1 MPPHFSIYVGFPLSF
16 EALELDS
23 SILRAIDDCG
33 FETPSEIQAKAIP
46 LAMEGRD
53 LMASAP
59 TGTGKTAAFVLPSLH
74 KMIVGNRKVDENDK
88 SGKGRAPRVLVLTPT
103 RELANQISQNTR
115 DFGKH
120 ARIYSALLVGGVP
133 YPAQIKS
140 LRRGVDMIIATPG
153 RLIDHMKSDRI
164 DFSKIEILILD
175 EADRMLDMGFLE
187 DVKKI
192 AAATPDERQTLLFS
206 ATLEGPIEKVAN
218 QLLNDPAKVQ
228 VAGVKEKHSSIT
240 QYIHQADDFR
250 HKMNLLRA
258 TLEDEGV
265 NQAIIFTAT
274 KKGCDDM
281 AVRMREEGLN
291 VSALHG
297 DMRMSQRLRVVDR
310 MQKGNL
316 KFLVATDVAARGL
329 DVKGI
334 THVINFDLPM
344 AAEDYIHRIGRTG
357 RGGSTGTAV
366 SLVGPKDWEVLS
378 RIEKL
383 TGQPVERR
391 IIEGMEPTKPIPSFS
406 KKSGRG
412 RGNFR
417 GNNGGKKRYTSNARN
432 GSSDNNSNRQSQGQ
446 SQSQSNGAR
455 NSNGNSVKVTYAKS
469 PSQRRS
475 QGQAA

>member
-1 MPPHFSIYVGFPLSF
+1 MSF

-23 SILRAIDDCG
+23 SILRAIEECG
-33 FETPSEIQAKAIP
+33 FETPSEIQAKAVP
-46 LAMEGRD
+46 LVMEGRD

-59 TGTGKTAAFVLPSLH
+59 TGTGKTAAFVLPALH
-74 KMIVGNRKVDENDK
+74 KLLLGNRSAEK
-88 SGKGRAPRVLVLTPT
+88 SSEKGRHPRVLILTPT
-103 RELANQISQNTR
+103 RELANQISKNTR

-140 LRRGVDMIIATPG
+140 LKRGVDIIIATPG

-164 DFSKIEILILD
+164 DFSNIELLILD
-175 EADRMLDMGFLE
+175 EADRMLDMGFLD

-192 AAATPDERQTLLFS
+192 AAATPEARQTLLFS
-206 ATLEGPIEKVAN
+206 ATLEGSIQKVAN
-218 QLLNDPAKVQ
+218 QLLSDPAKVQ
-228 VAGVKEKHSSIT
+228 VAGVKEKHDSIT
-240 QYIHQADDFR
+240 QYIHQTDDFR
-250 HKMNLLRA
+250 HKMNLLKSS
-258 TLEDEGV
+258 LESESM

-274 KKGCDDM
+274 KKGADDM
-281 AVRMREEGLN
+281 ATRLREEDLN
-291 VSALHG
+291 VAALHG

-316 KFLVATDVAARGL
+316 KILVATDVAARGL

-357 RGGSTGTAV
+357 RGGSTGTAI
-366 SLVGPKDWEVLS
+366 SLVGQKDWEVLS

-383 TGQPVERR
+383 MGTAVERR
-391 IIEGMEPTKPIPSFS
+391 VVEGMEPTKPVPSFS
-406 KKSGRG
+406 KKPARG
-412 RGNFR
+412 RGNFS
-417 GNNGGKKRYTSNARN
+417 GKKRFTSN
-432 GSSDNNSNRQSQGQ
+432 S
-446 SQSQSNGAR
+446 R
-455 NSNGNSVKVTYAKS
+455 NSNGNRSGSNANSAAKPAPAGGATNSNGNAVKVTYSKGAT
-469 PSQRRS
+469 QRRT

>member
-1 MPPHFSIYVGFPLSF
+1 MSF

-23 SILRAIDDCG
+23 SILRAVTDCG

-46 LAMEGRD
+46 LVMQSRD

-59 TGTGKTAAFVLPSLH
+59 TGTGKTAAFVLPALH
-74 KMIVGNRKVDENDK
+74 KMLEGNRKMDENDK
-88 SGKGRAPRVLVLTPT
+88 AAKGRVPRVVILTPT
-103 RELANQISQNTR
+103 RELANQISKNTR
-115 DFGKH
+115 DFGQH
-120 ARIYSALLVGGVP
+120 ARIYSTLLVGGVP

-140 LRRGVDMIIATPG
+140 LKRGVDIIIATPG

-164 DFSKIEILILD
+164 DFSKIELLILD

-192 AAATPDERQTLLFS
+192 ASATPETRQTLLFS
-206 ATLEGPIEKVAN
+206 ATLEGPIEKVAK
-218 QLLNDPAKVQ
+218 QLLKDPAKVQ
-228 VAGVKEKHSSIT
+228 VAGVKEKHDSIT
-240 QYIHQADDFR
+240 QYIHQSDDFR
-250 HKMNLLRA
+250 HKMNLLRS
-258 TLEDEGV
+258 TLESEEL

-281 AVRMREEGLN
+281 ATRMREEGYD

-297 DMRMSQRLRVVDR
+297 DMRMSQRLRVVER

-316 KFLVATDVAARGL
+316 KILIATDVAARGL
-329 DVKGI
+329 DVRGI
-334 THVINFDLPM
+334 THVVNFDLPM

-366 SLVGPKDWEVLS
+366 SLVGPKDWEVLG

-391 IIEGMEPTKPIPSFS
+391 VIEGMEPTKSIPSFS
-406 KKSGRG
+406 KKGPSRG

-417 GNNGGKKRYTSNARN
+417 GNNSNKKRY
-432 GSSDNNSNRQSQGQ
+432 SSDSRSSANDNNSNRQSSGTD
-446 SQSQSNGAR
+446 AR
-455 NSNGNSVKVTYAKS
+455 NNSGNSVKVTYSKGS
-469 PSQRRS
+469 SQRRS